1 MSEATVLD
9 ITLLGREYRV
19 SCSPDEREALLKAA
33 TYVDEKMRDIG
44 AKTHSGGE
52 KLAVMTALNIAHE
65 LLQMKLP
72 GGIDLQDFRRRIDS
86 MQSRVDQALAQQEK
100 LF

>member
-1 MSEATVLD
+1 MYK
-9 ITLLGREYRV
+9 RQ
-19 SCSPDEREALLKAA
+19 ALLKAA
-33 TYVDEKMRDIG
+33 SYVDEKMHDIRG
-44 AKTHSGGE
+44 KTQSAGE

-86 MQSRVDQALAQQEK
+86 MQSRVDQALALQEK